1 MDNRRSKKKKESK
14 PRDWCKYNH
23 WRTRDNELMIRSLRE
38 QVSKMC
44 SPFPRKRKGD
54 YGGKKRGRKPK
65 DHVSVV
71 MSLQL
76 KVILK
81 KSYRDIYSLL
91 KTDYSLRRLAGIT
104 ELPHYNTL
112 NDYMRMLP
120 TGYLDDLIREL
131 YIRGDEI
138 KKTVDVRGDGGQL
151 MALGSQRLLGLS
163 GIAYAFASE

>member
-1 MDNRRSKKKKESK
+1 MDKRRKKGKKSK
-14 PRDWCKYNH
+14 PRDWRKYNH

-38 QVSKMC
+38 QVSKMRN
-44 SPFPRKRKGD
+44 PFPRKRKGN
-54 YGGKKRGRKPK
+54 YKGKKRGRKPK

-112 NDYMRMLP
+112 NDYMKMLP
-120 TGYLDDLIREL
+120 TGYLDDLIKGL
-131 YIRGDEI
+131 YLSGLEV
-138 KKTVDVRGDGGQL
+138 KKTAADHGDGEL
-151 MALGSQRLLGLS
+151 SMALGSQQLQGLS

>member
-1 MDNRRSKKKKESK
+1 MDKRRSKKKEGK
-14 PRDWCKYNH
+14 PRDWRKYNH

-38 QVSKMC
+38 QVSKTRN
-44 SPFPRKRKGD
+44 PFLRKRKGD
-54 YGGKKRGRKPK
+54 YKGKKRGRKPK

-112 NDYMRMLP
+112 NDYMKLLP
-120 TGYLDDLIREL
+120 TGYLDDLIKGL
-131 YIRGDEI
+131 YAKGLEV
-138 KKTVDVRGDGGQL
+138 KKTAADQRGGGQL
-151 MALGSQRLLGLS
+151 MAQALQRQPEHS